1 VRVFLLAAV
10 LCCACKETGTFK
22 CTTSD
27 QCRLGDEIGFCEE
40 SGYCTFLDPT
50 CASHRRYD
58 ETAEYPIGGDCL
70 TGWVTGHVYERFI
83 VNDENGL
90 PATIARSPA
99 MLAVTAELDDGTK
112 PAVRID
118 HDGAF
123 AFPAPEGAHYELVV
137 PVYGLLQTSAPHLE
151 IASITPGRP
160 DSVPTSKTTTIRF
173 TYNATALGSLW
184 IASTGAYTETLTTG
198 SATNFNFDWYTASTA
213 NGQRAGLLDEAKGD
227 VLYVNQTANIG
238 GYISIV
244 ASAQERLTLVD
255 GMGASATSTLSPTMR
270 DQCVQL
276 RTNAVAEVARLKVP
290 APTLANATS
299 GWFLYAA
306 LARDATEKGALTLAT
321 HLDAMPMNASL
332 NVTYS
337 NPYPG
342 TQMLGLQTVAATT
355 SISAAGFNVT
365 VPMASSA
372 FDAFDPA
379 AGCSAT
385 LAITS
390 TTAIGGDLV
399 VGGTMIDANNKDVT
413 ADVATRIPVAWSQSV
428 SGIAHVWSLGIYEVS
443 DDGAGGLVF
452 QGIYGMATPDTHA
465 LLPKGLLQSGH
476 TYIAS
481 LLAIQG
487 PPNAARGDFVTYAL
501 PAGSTQSWSRSFK
514 MR

>member
-1 VRVFLLAAV
+1 VFLLAAV
-10 LCCACKETGTFK
+10 LCCACKETGTFT

-27 QCRLGDEIGFCEE
+27 QCRLDDEIGFCEE

-50 CASHRRYD
+50 CASQRRYD
-58 ETAEYPIGGDCL
+58 ETAEYPLGGDCL
-70 TGWVTGHVYERFI
+70 AGWVTGHVSERFI
-83 VNDENGL
+83 VNDEAGL
-90 PATIARSPA
+90 PAIIARSPVT
-99 MLAVTAELDDGTK
+99 LAVTAELDDGTK
-112 PAVRID
+112 PTVRFD

-123 AFPAPEGAHYELVV
+123 AFPAPEGAHYEVSV
-137 PVYGLLQTSAPHLE
+137 PVFGLLQSSAPHLE

-173 TYNATALGSLW
+173 TYNATALGPLW
-184 IASTGAYTETLTTG
+184 ITSTGAYTETLTTG
-198 SATNFNFDWYTASTA
+198 TATNFSFDWYTASTA
-213 NGQRAGLLDEAKGD
+213 NGQRAGLLDEASGD

-238 GYISIV
+238 GYVSIV

-255 GMGASATSTLSPTMR
+255 GVTTNVTSTLPPTMR

-276 RTNAVAEVARLKVP
+276 RTNVVAEVARLKVP
-290 APTLANATS
+290 APTLASITS
-299 GWFLYAA
+299 GWFLSAA
-306 LARDATEKGALTLAT
+306 LARDVTEKGAFTLAV
-321 HLDAMPMNASL
+321 DADTMPVNANL

-342 TQMLGLQTVAATT
+342 TQMLGLQTVTGTT
-355 SISAAGFNVT
+355 SIAAAGFNVA
-365 VPMASSA
+365 VPMASVA
-372 FDAFDPA
+372 YDAFDPA

-413 ADVATRIPVAWSQSV
+413 ADPATRIPVAWSQAV
-428 SGIAHVWSLGIYEVS
+428 TGVAHVWSLGLYEVS

-481 LLAIQG
+481 FLAIQG
-487 PPNAARGDFVTYAL
+487 WPNAAQGDFVTYAL
-501 PAGSTQSWSRSFK
+501 PAGSTQSWSHSFK